1 LDGTISDGMG
11 GTRNRTINDLSA
23 PCIRPLGG
31 FTLWEASLELR
42 FPLVG
47 DLSAVTFADASDVTR
62 DVGHVRFNVPHL
74 SVGPGLR
81 YMTPVGPLRLDIGYR
96 VPGAQ
101 HFGQSQLTDEEGGN
115 DVGNLFGLDWLPVAI
130 NIAIGE
136 AF

>member
-1 LDGTISDGMG
+1 M
-11 GTRNRTINDLSA
+11 
-23 PCIRPLGG
+23 
-31 FTLWEASLELR
+31 
-42 FPLVG
+42 
-47 DLSAVTFADASDVTR
+47 TR

-101 HFGQSQLTDEEGGN
+101 HFGEDTLSDEEGGN
-115 DVGNLFGLDWLPVAI
+115 DVGTLFGLSWLPVAI

-136 AF
+136 SF